1 MTRQRI
7 MGGSVACIPFT
18 LSLSFSLFVYTLDII
33 IILYIA
39 TYILYV
45 TDKYISIYER
55 YLQMERFPS
64 IRYDNVTRR
73 QR

>member
-18 LSLSFSLFVYTLDII
+18 LSLSFSLFVYTLDIS

-39 TYILYV
+39 TYISYV
-45 TDKYISIYER
+45 TDKYISI
-55 YLQMERFPS
+55 
-64 IRYDNVTRR
+64 
-73 QR
+73 